1 MSLNAKQNIRCPKCG
16 QMSDITVWNSITVED
31 SADLKA
37 DLLAGKV
44 NMFHCPSCSHTALM
58 PSPMLY
64 HDKERKLMISFSP
77 CNDPVLEQQLY
88 DNVCETSKQSGEL
101 SKLEG
106 YNLRFITDYNELL
119 EKILIFDNDMNDK
132 AVEVIK
138 LMILMQEPEKAEQRN
153 CRFGKAEGGN
163 IEFMV
168 HDVKEN
174 QIYTSSVPMET
185 YNTLWTQ
192 LRESGVKPYSFDWE
206 RVNSSYATK
215 LLNGYNNNF

>member
-1 MSLNAKQNIRCPKCG
+1 MSLNTKQNIRCPKCR

-44 NMFHCPSCSHTALM
+44 NMFCCPSCSYTALM
-58 PSPMLY
+58 PTPMLY
-64 HDKERKLMISFSP
+64 HDREKRLMISFSP
-77 CNDPVLEQQLY
+77 CDDAVLAEQLY
-88 DNVCETSKQSGEL
+88 ENVCETSKESGEL
-101 SKLEG
+101 EKLEG

-138 LMILMQEPEKAEQRN
+138 LMILMQEPEKSEWRT
-153 CRFGKAEGGN
+153 CRFGKVENGN

-168 HDVKEN
+168 QDRKEN
-174 QIYTSSVPMET
+174 QIYTSSMPMET

-206 RVNSSYATK
+206 RVNSSYATR
-215 LLNGYNNNF
+215 LLNGYNKI